1 MGNPFTIK
9 NIQKQLPRLYSTI
22 PFYLWSKYAFPPM
35 HVYFE
40 VTYRCNLRCD
50 MCHFLEIIEDT
61 EKNRTYKNEL
71 STETIKDTITKIPRH
86 AVITFT
92 GGEAFMKKDF
102 LEIMEF
108 AAARNKVHIITN
120 GTSLNEA
127 VVDKILETRL
137 KSFWGSGLFFLG
149 VSLEGKEEFHDHCT
163 QIPGSFRKTTKG
175 LERLIETKRSL
186 GYRYPMIHLTCVISK
201 NNVEDLA
208 FLYDYAEELG
218 VDVCNFVLSNPAE
231 YWHGKGYD
239 QTEKLRSQPQPVETI
254 DSKLLGDQLDL
265 LEAKSQTYKS
275 QLRYSPNGIIKEE
288 IIRYYSNK
296 SSYKDYR
303 CFSPW
308 AKVGVSAYGDVF
320 SCPHYRLGNIL
331 ESNNEIAWNS
341 KDHQMFRQTLKNE
354 SIFPGCLG
362 CCQSEYVGG

>member
-9 NIQKQLPRLYSTI
+9 NLQKQFPRLYSAI

-61 EKNRTYKNEL
+61 EKNKTYKNEL
-71 STETIKDTITKIPRH
+71 STETIKDALLKISRQ
-86 AVITFT
+86 AVVTFT

-102 LEIMEF
+102 MEIMEF
-108 AAARNKVHIITN
+108 ATARNKVHIITN

-127 VVDKILETRL
+127 VVDKILERRL

-175 LERLIETKRSL
+175 LERLVETKRRL
-186 GYRYPMIHLTCVISK
+186 GARYPLIHLTCVIGK

-208 FLYDYAEELG
+208 FLYDYSEELG
-218 VDVCNFVLSNPAE
+218 LDVCNFVLSNPAE

-239 QTEKLRSQPQPVETI
+239 QVEHLRSRPKPIEEIEPGVLEA
-254 DSKLLGDQLDL
+254 QLDL
-265 LEAKSQTYKS
+265 LEEKSKTYKS
-275 QLRYSPNGIIKEE
+275 QLRYSPNGITKKE
-288 IIRYYSNK
+288 ILRYYSNQ
-296 SSYKDYR
+296 SSHKDYR

-308 AKVGVSAYGDVF
+308 AKVGVSAYGDAF
-320 SCPHYRLGNIL
+320 SCPHYRFGNIQD
-331 ESNNEIAWNS
+331 SQNKIDWNS
-341 KDHQMFRQTLKNE
+341 KEHQEFRQSLKEE

-362 CCQSEYVGG
+362 CCQSEYVGD